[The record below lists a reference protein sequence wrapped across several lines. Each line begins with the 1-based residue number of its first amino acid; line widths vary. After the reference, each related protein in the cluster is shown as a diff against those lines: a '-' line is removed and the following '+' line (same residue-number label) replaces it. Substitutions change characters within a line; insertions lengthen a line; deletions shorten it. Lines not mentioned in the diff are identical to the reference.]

1 MAENQ
6 KTAGHGVRAKVVDA
20 VAVVVGWTGLAIAL
34 VLVAHVVLTVG
45 KANPDNGITSTIRDV
60 AQPLALGF
68 HDLFAPQDPTLAVI
82 VNYGVAALFWLF
94 VRSLVLRLV
103 RRFG

>member
-6 KTAGHGVRAKVVDA
+6 VSAGHGVRAKVVGA
-20 VAVVVGWTGLAIAL
+20 VAVVVGWAGLAIAM

-45 KANPDNGITSTIRDV
+45 KANPDNGITSTISDL
-60 AQPLALGF
+60 AQPLSLGF
-68 HDLFAPQDPTLAVI
+68 HDLFAPADPTLAVI
-82 VNYGVAALFWLF
+82 VNFGIAALFWLF

-103 RRFG
+103 RRLA

>member
-6 KTAGHGVRAKVVDA
+6 VSAGHGVRAKVVGA
-20 VAVVVGWTGLAIAL
+20 VTVVVGWTGLAIAM

-45 KANPDNGITSTIRDV
+45 KANPDNGITSTISDL
-60 AQPLALGF
+60 AQPLSLGF
-68 HDLFAPQDPTLAVI
+68 HDLFAPADPTLAVI
-82 VNYGVAALFWLF
+82 VNFGIAALFWLF

-103 RRFG
+103 RRLA